1 MRFSVCLLISV
12 SVAAC
17 GNDRATEPCLSDK
30 DFFEQKVWG
39 EVMGTTCVRCHTLAG
54 PAAEQ
59 SARFLLQPPAYPA
72 FLDANFTNVSEI
84 AQIEISGTSELLLKP
99 TGLVDHGGGALFEVG
114 SEEYLILQEFVAR
127 TENPSDPESC
137 PDQAVTGL
145 EQVVLLDGP
154 HTLRKATL
162 ELVGRLPTPGEKDL
176 VTNAGDEGLEAAL
189 DQVIDQITAEP
200 AFFDRTTELFN
211 DVFLVDRY
219 ITFTGRATGL
229 LNTTDWPNANG
240 TVFNLLPQ
248 LDRDRTNLAVAR
260 EPIQLINH
268 VIRQNRPFTEI
279 VTADYTV
286 VNPYSAALYGLTTPF
301 IDPTDVNDWREV
313 KLAVTRVGSPVP
325 WPHAG
330 VLSSPMW
337 LNRFPTTTTNRNR
350 HRARMVYRDFLA
362 TDILA
367 IADRPIDA
375 ASATA
380 FLNPTREDP
389 SCKVCH
395 SQIDPIAGSFQKWNA
410 NDQELWDPALN
421 WFPEMYPPGFEGE
434 VMPSSD
440 FSRALPWLGARV
452 ATDPR
457 FPVAITRHVFKGL
470 TGQTPLN
477 YPATGDPSFDSKRTA
492 YVMQETVLA
501 AIARDFVDSN
511 FDFRT
516 VVKGVIKSPYFRAD
530 NAVDALDED
539 TAGVLADIGTAR
551 FVTPERL
558 ARKIQAVTG
567 APWARST
574 TDRRDNMTTDFRIP
588 YGGIDSDLI
597 VDRLTAPNGLMSG
610 VAWRM
615 ANEVACN
622 VTAWDFTRP
631 AAERSLFPQVAIT
644 DMPEVGGAPSAD
656 GEAKIRA
663 GLVHLHEQVLGEALA
678 PDHPEI
684 TRSYQLWLET
694 WREGKAALAAVP
706 AQASVTMLCRGRV
719 DQRTGVA
726 LPVAEQLDRDPDFTI
741 RSWMAII
748 TYLLSDYRF
757 LHS

>member
-1 MRFSVCLLISV
+1 MRFSVCVVISV
-12 SVAAC
+12 AVIGC
-17 GNDRATEPCLSDK
+17 GNDRASEPCLSDK

-39 EVMGTTCVRCHTLAG
+39 EVMGATCVRCHTLAG

-59 SARFLLQPPAYPA
+59 NARFLLQPPAFPS
-72 FLDANFTNVSEI
+72 FLDVNFANVSEI

-99 TGLVDHGGGALFEVG
+99 TGLVEHGGGALLEVG
-114 SEEYLILQEFVAR
+114 SKEYKILEEFVAR
-127 TENPSDPESC
+127 SANPSDPESC
-137 PDQAVTGL
+137 PDQVVAGL
-145 EQVVLLDGP
+145 DQIVLLDGP
-154 HTLRKATL
+154 HTLRKATI
-162 ELVGRLPTPGEKDL
+162 ELVGRVPTQAEKDL
-176 VTNAGDEGLEAAL
+176 IASAGDEGLEAAL
-189 DQVIDQITAEP
+189 DQVIDQVTTEP
-200 AFFDRTTELFN
+200 AFYDRNTELFN
-211 DVFLVDRY
+211 DVFLVDRF
-219 ITFTGRATGL
+219 ITFTGRATNL
-229 LNTTDWPNANG
+229 LNATDWPNAAN
-240 TVFNLLPQ
+240 TVFSLLPQ

-268 VIRQNRPFTEI
+268 VIRQGRPFTEI

-286 VNPYSAALYGLTTPF
+286 VNPYSAALYGVSATF
-301 IDPTDVNDWREV
+301 MDPTNVNDWREV
-313 KLAVTRVGSPVP
+313 KLSVNRPSGVAP

-337 LNRFPTTTTNRNR
+337 LNRFPTTPTNRNR

-375 ASATA
+375 AVATA

-395 SQIDPIAGSFQKWNA
+395 SQIDPIAGAFQKFGA
-410 NDQELWDPALN
+410 NDQEFWDPAVN
-421 WFPEMYPPGFEGE
+421 WFPEMYPPGFERE
-434 VMPSSD
+434 VIPSSE

-457 FPVAITRHVFKGL
+457 FAVAVTRHVFKGL

-477 YPATGDPSFDSKRTA
+477 YPATGDINFEAKRAA
-492 YVMQETVLA
+492 YVMQETVLS
-501 AIARDFVDSN
+501 AITRSFVDSN
-511 FDFRT
+511 YDFRT

-530 NAVDALDED
+530 NAVDVLDEPS
-539 TAGVLADIGTAR
+539 AAMLADVGTAR
-551 FVTPERL
+551 FMTPERL

-574 TDRRDNMTTDFRIP
+574 TDRRDNLTTDFRIA

-597 VDRLTAPNGLMSG
+597 TDRLTTPNGLMSG

-631 AAERSLFPQVAIT
+631 AGERSLFPQIAIT
-644 DMPEVGGAPSAD
+644 DMPEIMGTASPD

-663 GLVHLHEQVLGEALA
+663 GLVHLHEQVLGETLA
-678 PDHPEI
+678 PNHPEI
-684 TRSYQLWLET
+684 DRSYQLWLDT
-694 WREGKAALAAVP
+694 WREGKAALAAMP
-706 AQASVTMLCRGRV
+706 AQASVNMLCRARN
-719 DQRTGVA
+719 DQRTGAA
-726 LPVAEQLDRDPDFTI
+726 LPVPEQLDRDPDFTI